1 MTKQPTSTVRR
12 TSLAAVIATGL
23 MLASGVTN
31 AATTSTRQA
40 PYVQPGTALTDTTLG
55 IGTVIGGVDMLSISL
70 GFAIAAPINKG
81 RGWFY
86 LVETNNLGKSWSVRA
101 PLPTRSFVGIYGW
114 GNEPSIDFVTPRIGY
129 VSLLDGP
136 LWVTMDRG
144 STWSKVRTPGIDVS
158 YALTTDT
165 MSVVSDRCS
174 APASES
180 PASCSSDL
188 SQYRVGATSP
198 YRTVKI
204 PAIGVGKWR
213 AGEVLEAQSPASVVI
228 QEGRDTPRSSLLS
241 TTDAGASWYELDNP
255 CKQLSINQLLIS
267 AGDDWQLTC
276 FGDAAA
282 TQGTSELWSSLDG
295 GMTWIILAQANEE
308 GLDVGDI
315 RDVSNTLYAGGHGI
329 LFAALGGAAG
339 GVEVSTDGG
348 SHWTLANVATS
359 IYGGASETIST
370 FGPRGAIV
378 SIQADAQFLTLNAT
392 SWTQL
397 PTLPAGKYRG
407 LSVCSAATGTTIS
420 LGTEETGIPA
430 DVRDYPLVFTN
441 DSDRACY
448 LNGIPEVHAKRDEL
462 RGPVGPAAYA
472 DTSTGR
478 GGFVILKAQG
488 GRASVAFGVQA
499 AHSYPRQ
506 YCVPRTM
513 NSLKVR
519 FNSSTFELRTP
530 NWLVCR
536 DIGMTSVEGIT
547 RGVENWI

>member
-1 MTKQPTSTVRR
+1 
-12 TSLAAVIATGL
+12 
-23 MLASGVTN
+23 MLVSGVTD
-31 AATTSTRQA
+31 AATTSTLQA
-40 PYVQPGTALTDTTLG
+40 PHVQPGTTLTDTTLG
-55 IGTVIGGVDMLSISL
+55 SGTVIGGVDMLSVSL
-70 GFAIAAPINKG
+70 GFAIAAPIDKG

-86 LVETNNLGKSWSVRA
+86 LVETTNLGKSWTVRA
-101 PLPTRSFVGIYGW
+101 LLPTPSFVGIYGW
-114 GNEPSIDFVTPRIGY
+114 GNEPSLDFVTPKIAY
-129 VSLLDGP
+129 LSQYDGP
-136 LWVTMDRG
+136 LWVSDDG
-144 STWSKVRTPGIDVS
+144 GATWSKVLTPGIDPS
-158 YALTTDT
+158 YALATDT
-165 MSVVSDRCS
+165 VSVVSDRCS
-174 APASES
+174 AAASES
-180 PASCSSDL
+180 PESCSSDL

-198 YRTVKI
+198 YRTVRI
-204 PAIGVGKWR
+204 PAIGVGQWR

-241 TTDAGASWYELDNP
+241 TADAGASWVQLDNP
-255 CKQLSINQLLIS
+255 CKQLSINQLLVTV
-267 AGDDWQLTC
+267 GGEWQLTC
-276 FGDAAA
+276 FGDAGMS
-282 TQGTSELWSSLDG
+282 QGTSELWSSHDG
-295 GMTWIILAQANEE
+295 GGTWKILAQANEE
-308 GLDVGDI
+308 GLDVGNI

-339 GVEVSTDGG
+339 GVEVSMDGG
-348 SHWTLANVATS
+348 SNWRLANVATN
-359 IYGGASETIST
+359 IYGGAPEIIST

-397 PTLPAGKYRG
+397 PTLPAGRYRG
-407 LSVCSAATGTTIS
+407 LSVCSAAKGTTIS

-448 LNGIPEVHAKRDEL
+448 LNGIPEVHAKRDGL
-462 RGPVGPAAYA
+462 RGPVGPPARA

-478 GGFVILKAQG
+478 GGFVILKAHG

-499 AHSYPRQ
+499 AHSYPRR

-513 NSLKVR
+513 NSLQVR